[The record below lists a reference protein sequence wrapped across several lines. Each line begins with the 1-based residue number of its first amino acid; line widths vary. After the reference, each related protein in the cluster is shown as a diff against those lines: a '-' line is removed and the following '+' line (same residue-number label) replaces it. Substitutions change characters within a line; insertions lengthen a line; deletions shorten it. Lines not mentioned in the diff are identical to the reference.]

1 MSGSD
6 RGEGP
11 LRGVAPS
18 QARALRPGGALLVG
32 AAASVAVLFGEPAHR
47 VEQLLGLVAIVGLV
61 VFDRRAGREWR
72 WLTWAVPAVVLVVL
86 SEVVWGPTRG
96 IVVQGALIG
105 SLTAMFAVGLALVYR
120 ANRIVNFAQG
130 DLGVVPAI
138 FAILL
143 LAKDAPGGA
152 PDWMTGIPYPV
163 AIAVGVA
170 SAIFI
175 GFIVERTFI
184 NRFSRSPRLVLTVAT
199 IGVAQLLTALA
210 LFMPGWF
217 GFKDVGR
224 PELNPPFD
232 VKVEIGGVFFN
243 DNDLMVFI
251 IVPLVLGA
259 LALFI
264 RYTRIGIA
272 VRAVA
277 ERSDRA
283 ATLGVPVGRI
293 QTIVWVITA
302 VLAFIT
308 VFLRAG
314 VSSFPIGSALA
325 VTVLVRALAA
335 VVLGHM
341 DDFPRIAAAAIG
353 LGIVEQAIVFNTGRD
368 LYVFPVLFVIVVVGL
383 LLEPRG
389 SGSRVDDQ
397 AVSSWEAAREVRP
410 IPTELR
416 SIPVVRWASALPVAL
431 VVLFVLTLPLWIS
444 DSKLLIAT
452 VTGVVSIVAVSLVLL
467 TGWAGHVSLGQMA
480 FAAVGG
486 AVGAWA
492 TQTAGWDLGLALL
505 AAGVVGALMA
515 TVVGIPA
522 ARAGGLTLAVT
533 TLALAPAVLFWLLNP
548 EFFDWVPRGRFDTD
562 PTLFGTI
569 EIKSQVSFYFLT
581 LGVLGGAIAAAYGV
595 RRSRTGRVLI
605 ALRENPRAAEA
616 FGINSLRTM
625 LAGFAFSGFLAAVA
639 GVLLV
644 HHQHVISQDVANN
657 PFSAEA
663 SLRVFSI
670 VVIGGM
676 ASVPGAILGAVYVF
690 GMQYYMLPEWRFLAT
705 GIGLLFILLI
715 LPGGLGAGLAE
726 ARDGLLRVFARRHS
740 ILVPSLVADRRDDA
754 LQATPAMADAM
765 ADGLERP
772 EIEEVAELGQ

>member
-1 MSGSD
+1 M
-6 RGEGP
+6 
-11 LRGVAPS
+11 
-18 QARALRPGGALLVG
+18 
-32 AAASVAVLFGEPAHR
+32 
-47 VEQLLGLVAIVGLV
+47 
-61 VFDRRAGREWR
+61 FDRRAGQEWR
-72 WLTWAVPAVVLVVL
+72 WLTWAIPAVVLVVL

-105 SLTAMFAVGLALVYR
+105 SLTAMFAVGLALIYR

-130 DLGVVPAI
+130 DLGAVPAL

-143 LAKDAPGGA
+143 VAKDASGGA

-163 AIAVGVA
+163 AIVVGLA
-170 SAIFI
+170 SAIFL

-199 IGVAQLLTALA
+199 IGIAQLLTALA
-210 LFMPGWF
+210 LFMPRWF
-217 GFKDVGR
+217 GFKDIGR

-251 IVPLVLGA
+251 IVPMVLGA

-283 ATLGVPVGRI
+283 STLGVPVGRI

-353 LGIVEQAIVFNTGRD
+353 LGIVEQAIVFDTGRD

-397 AVSSWEAAREVRP
+397 AVSSWQAAREVRP

-416 SIPVVRWASALPVAL
+416 SIPAVRWASALPVAL
-431 VVLFVLTLPLWIS
+431 VDPLRP
-444 DSKLLIAT
+444 DAPP
-452 VTGVVSIVAVSLVLL
+452 
-467 TGWAGHVSLGQMA
+467 
-480 FAAVGG
+480 
-486 AVGAWA
+486 
-492 TQTAGWDLGLALL
+492 LALRQQAPDRHGHGDRL
-505 AAGVVGALMA
+505 HRCGVAGPAHRLGRPRQPRSDGVRGRGRRRGCVGHPERRLGSRSGAP
-515 TVVGIPA
+515 G
-522 ARAGGLTLAVT
+522 RRGGGS
-533 TLALAPAVLFWLLNP
+533 APGHRRRH
-548 EFFDWVPRGRFDTD
+548 PRGARRAASRWPSPRSRSRPPSCTGCS
-562 PTLFGTI
+562 TRSSSTGCR
-569 EIKSQVSFYFLT
+569 
-581 LGVLGGAIAAAYGV
+581 AAASTPTPPCSAPS
-595 RRSRTGRVLI
+595 RSS
-605 ALRENPRAAEA
+605 PR
-616 FGINSLRTM
+616 
-625 LAGFAFSGFLAAVA
+625 
-639 GVLLV
+639 
-644 HHQHVISQDVANN
+644 
-657 PFSAEA
+657 
-663 SLRVFSI
+663 
-670 VVIGGM
+670 
-676 ASVPGAILGAVYVF
+676 
-690 GMQYYMLPEWRFLAT
+690 
-705 GIGLLFILLI
+705 
-715 LPGGLGAGLAE
+715 
-726 ARDGLLRVFARRHS
+726 
-740 ILVPSLVADRRDDA
+740 
-754 LQATPAMADAM
+754 
-765 ADGLERP
+765 
-772 EIEEVAELGQ
+772 